1 LWGWFKQQGPNI
13 KINLVLTDTRE
24 RHGQENAS
32 FVIKTSGK
40 IAGFQQN
47 LFSWLKD
54 CGIENL
60 GGMISKSLWQE
71 DTSMPGLDFLGRAL
85 EYYYIYSSWGH
96 EKELDMDLF
105 NKAVSEAP
113 HSYLAHD
120 LRAWALYRKKDYQA
134 AKKGFKSALKL
145 NKNGLGAL
153 SGLMWCAIQT
163 NGEKNAIHLG
173 AEKSKIR
180 MENTSIGKA
189 YAAIR
194 MGNIAYKGNDYAR
207 AVELYEKAVMWNPE
221 KAAYLSKLALAYS
234 RAGKFIRALDLLD
247 HGLKIFNEQ
256 RDRERLLTSKADVFY
271 NLSISL
277 RKQGRCMEAISRLEN
292 ALIIDKIYRLKK
304 AVDDLKAI
312 GSIFNR
318 IGDHKRALENYKR
331 SKEMEIK
338 IDKSKR

>member
-1 LWGWFKQQGPNI
+1 
-13 KINLVLTDTRE
+13 
-24 RHGQENAS
+24 
-32 FVIKTSGK
+32 
-40 IAGFQQN
+40 
-47 LFSWLKD
+47 
-54 CGIENL
+54 
-60 GGMISKSLWQE
+60 
-71 DTSMPGLDFLGRAL
+71 
-85 EYYYIYSSWGH
+85 
-96 EKELDMDLF
+96 
-105 NKAVSEAP
+105 
-113 HSYLAHD
+113 
-120 LRAWALYRKKDYQA
+120 
-134 AKKGFKSALKL
+134 
-145 NKNGLGAL
+145 
-153 SGLMWCAIQT
+153 
-163 NGEKNAIHLG
+163 
-173 AEKSKIR
+173 
-180 MENTSIGKA
+180 
-189 YAAIR
+189 